1 MKRTECKIAGEQEKV
16 RVAMFSLII
25 TTHLKSY
32 IHLKETGYIEL
43 IELGASTICP
53 RTIAF
58 DNKQFLLKTKSRTVQ
73 NPRAISA

>member
-1 MKRTECKIAGEQEKV
+1 MKRTECKIAREQENI
-16 RVAMFSLII
+16 RVAMFSLIHHV
-25 TTHLKSY
+25 TPQSY
-32 IHLKETGYIEL
+32 INLKETGYIEL
-43 IELGASTICP
+43 TELGTSTICP